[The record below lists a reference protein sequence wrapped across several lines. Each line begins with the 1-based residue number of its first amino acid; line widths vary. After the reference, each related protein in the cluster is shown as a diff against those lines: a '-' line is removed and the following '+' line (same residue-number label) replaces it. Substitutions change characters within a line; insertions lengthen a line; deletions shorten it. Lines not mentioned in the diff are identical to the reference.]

1 LTGAHT
7 ALQFSAT
14 PVAQQLHR
22 LALFA
27 GTDVSNR
34 PKPAIRKNI
43 RIAHPPQNRL

>member
-22 LALFA
+22 LAAFTGA
-27 GTDVSNR
+27 AVNNS
-34 PKPAIRKNI
+34 PKPANRKNI